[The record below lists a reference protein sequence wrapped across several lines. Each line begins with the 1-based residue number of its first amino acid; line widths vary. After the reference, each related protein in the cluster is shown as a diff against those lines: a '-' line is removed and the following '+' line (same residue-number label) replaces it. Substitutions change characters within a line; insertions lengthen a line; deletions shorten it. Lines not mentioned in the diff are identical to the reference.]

1 MSKKE
6 NVKKIKKYIDEV
18 LNSKS
23 SLTAKRP
30 VKQDKL
36 KKLFCTVLNEIQFV
50 NARAVGMKH
59 DYNVDFTEYDDPFF
73 KTIDSLMKLHFSDRQ
88 RSMINWWLYDKFLP
102 DGNMLVLN
110 SEETG
115 EEIPTETPEDIWEF
129 GDNHKPDWVH
139 VAIAKGREQEKNTKI
154 AYREDGKTKYK
165 KWES

>member
-6 NVKKIKKYIDEV
+6 NVKKIKKYIDEI
-18 LNSKS
+18 LNTKS

-30 VKQDKL
+30 LKQDKL
-36 KKLFCTVLNEIQFV
+36 KKLFCTILTEIQFI

-59 DYNVDFTEYDDPFF
+59 DFNVDFTEYDDPFF

-115 EEIPTETPEDIWEF
+115 EEIPTETPEDIWELLQELERKE
-129 GDNHKPDWVH
+129 N
-139 VAIAKGREQEKNTKI
+139 EEKNPN
-154 AYREDGKTKYK
+154 
-165 KWES
+165 

>member
-18 LNSKS
+18 LNTKS

-36 KKLFCTVLNEIQFV
+36 KKLFCDVLTEIQFV

-59 DYNVDFTEYDDPFF
+59 DFNIDFTEYDDPFF
-73 KTIDSLMKLHFSDRQ
+73 KAISSLMKLHFSDKQ

-102 DGNMLVLN
+102 SGDVLILN
-110 SEETG
+110 DNETH
-115 EEIPTETPEDIWEF
+115 EEIPTETAEDIWDLLQDLELKE
-129 GDNHKPDWVH
+129 N
-139 VAIAKGREQEKNTKI
+139 EEKNP
-154 AYREDGKTKYK
+154 D
-165 KWES
+165 

>member
-18 LNSKS
+18 LNTKS

-36 KKLFCTVLNEIQFV
+36 KKLFCTVLTEIQFI

-59 DYNVDFTEYDDPFF
+59 DFNIDFTEYDDPFF
-73 KTIDSLMKLHFSDRQ
+73 RAISSLMKLHFNEKQ

-102 DGNMLVLN
+102 SGDVLILN
-110 SEETG
+110 DNETH
-115 EEIPTETPEDIWEF
+115 EEIPTETPEDIW
-129 GDNHKPDWVH
+129 DLL
-139 VAIAKGREQEKNTKI
+139 QEL
-154 AYREDGKTKYK
+154 K
-165 KWES
+165 KRDEEENSD